1 MKLKRWEKIGLVGF
15 NQNKTG
21 ISLLASNKV
30 DAKARGLMGDKEHFL
45 MAKASLSGR

>member
-1 MKLKRWEKIGLVGF
+1 LKLKRWEKIGLVGF

-30 DAKARGLMGDKEHFL
+30 DAKARGLMGNKEEYIL
-45 MAKASLSGR
+45 MFKKNSL